1 LSKKIEVFSIDG
13 GKFFAQRAVFPDK
26 IWMSPI
32 LLARIRRISAILKQC
47 SVNQEPLMNL
57 LPVDVCNVSILAGD

>member
-1 LSKKIEVFSIDG
+1 MNMIKRSLYLLEVFSIDG

-26 IWMSPI
+26 VS
-32 LLARIRRISAILKQC
+32 LHKQC

>member
-1 LSKKIEVFSIDG
+1 LSKKIEGFSIDG

-26 IWMSPI
+26 IWMKPYI
-32 LLARIRRISAILKQC
+32 TGTNEADFGH